1 MFLKNFKYDILKL
14 MHLLLLKQQ
23 VQGIWAPHIETATC
37 TSLNHKYRLIAYGLK
52 KLVIEI
58 VNLIFNYV

>member
-1 MFLKNFKYDILKL
+1 

-52 KLVIEI
+52 KLVFEI
-58 VNLIFNYV
+58 VNLIFS

>member
-1 MFLKNFKYDILKL
+1 MSLKNIKCNMLKL

-52 KLVIEI
+52 KLVFEI
-58 VNLIFNYV
+58 VNLIFS